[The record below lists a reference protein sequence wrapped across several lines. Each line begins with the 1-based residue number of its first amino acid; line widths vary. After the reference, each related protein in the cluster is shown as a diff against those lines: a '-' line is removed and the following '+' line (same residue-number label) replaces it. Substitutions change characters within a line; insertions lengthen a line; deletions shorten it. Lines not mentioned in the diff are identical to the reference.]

1 VLSLRGLRERLRMVH
16 SEDTLRRQQL
26 ADWWCFL
33 RQWWRRPKSTA
44 AIAPSGERLA
54 RLMVDELP
62 PGARR
67 VLELGPGTGV
77 FTRAIL
83 DRGIAPENLFLVELN
98 ESFAALLERR
108 FPAVRVLRGDA
119 RELPSLLAAH
129 PEGAPFDA
137 VISGLGLLA
146 MSGADQTR
154 LFSALLAVLAP
165 AGRVIQFSYAPFPPL
180 RRSVRRE
187 LGLRARRGA
196 FAWRNLP
203 PARVFVFER
212 DA

>member
-1 VLSLRGLRERLRMVH
+1 MVH
-16 SEDTLRRQQL
+16 PQDTLRRQQL
-26 ADWWCFL
+26 ADWWCFV
-33 RQWWRRPKSTA
+33 RQWWRRPRSTA

-54 RLMVDELP
+54 ELMVDALP
-62 PGARR
+62 AGASR

-83 DRGIAPENLFLVELN
+83 DRGIAPENLILVELN
-98 ESFAALLERR
+98 ETFATLLERR
-108 FPAVRVLRGDA
+108 FPGVRVLRGDA
-119 RELPSLLAAH
+119 RELAALLAASS
-129 PEGAPFDA
+129 GSAPFDA

-146 MSGADQTR
+146 MSREDQRR
-154 LFSALLAVLAP
+154 LFVALLAALAP
-165 AGRVIQFSYAPFPPL
+165 DGRVIQFSYAPFPPL

-187 LGLRARRGA
+187 LGLRVIKGA

-212 DA
+212 NA